1 QAGVDQSTRAGD
13 AIRTLAE
20 SSAEATQA
28 AVQIVSSSRQQ
39 VIGMEQIGIAM
50 SSINQ
55 AGTQTATSMRQVEIV
70 AQNLHELGQKLKS
83 LVDQFKA

>member
-1 QAGVDQSTRAGD
+1 
-13 AIRTLAE
+13 LAE